1 MARRDESLSHMLVH
15 DFPWWVSAVLAGVVY
30 GLMRFV
36 APTVFQENPILGQI
50 MKAMPA
56 NAWIGA
62 LIFLFLAALSL
73 WVRFLKRIQ
82 ARR

>member
-1 MARRDESLSHMLVH
+1 MSRRQESLPYILVH
-15 DFPWWVSAVLAGVVY
+15 DCPWWVSAVLAGVVF

-50 MKAMPA
+50 MKGMPA
-56 NAWIGA
+56 NAWLGA
-62 LIFLFLAALSL
+62 LFFLFLAALSL